1 MKREGFD
8 YMEMARYAW
17 LGDKA
22 GLTSGVEEVRKLLP
36 VQNSN
41 RKEGPGFKNKEVQG
55 PTKHTE
61 VSWTFPKY
69 TPTAREEQ
77 DLFGIMMEIGVRV
90 LWIHFCYTWGG
101 KIFRQQSGR
110 PIGARI
116 TMACS
121 RIRMHDWAEKYTAIL
136 VRSYIYL
143 YLLPKNYVDD
153 VRQGTDEIER
163 GIRYEG

>member
-61 VSWTFPKY
+61 VSWTFMTKSCFVNPSNEVNLQWKTTSKY
-69 TPTAREEQ
+69 
-77 DLFGIMMEIGVRV
+77 
-90 LWIHFCYTWGG
+90 
-101 KIFRQQSGR
+101 
-110 PIGARI
+110 
-116 TMACS
+116 
-121 RIRMHDWAEKYTAIL
+121 
-136 VRSYIYL
+136 
-143 YLLPKNYVDD
+143 
-153 VRQGTDEIER
+153 
-163 GIRYEG
+163 